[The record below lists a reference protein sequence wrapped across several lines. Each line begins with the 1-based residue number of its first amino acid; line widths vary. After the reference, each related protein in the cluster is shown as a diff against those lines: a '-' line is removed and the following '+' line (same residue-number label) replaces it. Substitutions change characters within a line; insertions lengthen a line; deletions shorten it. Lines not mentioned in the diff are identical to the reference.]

1 MQSRGAHFTWF
12 DCKPISGRVAGM
24 YMYVFTLPYLYH
36 MVKVIILFFI
46 KKLNAVVLT
55 ILATI
60 LGSFEITKQE
70 TE

>member
-1 MQSRGAHFTWF
+1 
-12 DCKPISGRVAGM
+12 M
-24 YMYVFTLPYLYH
+24 YMYVHLYH